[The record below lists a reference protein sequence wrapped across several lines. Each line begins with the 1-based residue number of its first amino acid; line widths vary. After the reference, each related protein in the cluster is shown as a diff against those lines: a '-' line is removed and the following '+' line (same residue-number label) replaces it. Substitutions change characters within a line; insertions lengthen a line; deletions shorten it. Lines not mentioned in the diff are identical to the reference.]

1 MSREKTFS
9 NRHRIGRC
17 ALAMTLL
24 AAPILLWWGV
34 TPLTAVFI
42 AIFVSCLGAAL
53 YAWWLSR
60 RALRPLD
67 PGRPSDTRVLL
78 VKIAFAEKTPLKLG
92 QRVEVEIETG
102 EQP

>member
-1 MSREKTFS
+1 MSRAKTLG
-9 NRHRIGRC
+9 NRHRIGLR
-17 ALAMTLL
+17 ALAMVLL

-60 RALRPLD
+60 RVLRPLGD
-67 PGRPSDTRVLL
+67 AGCT
-78 VKIAFAEKTPLKLG
+78 T
-92 QRVEVEIETG
+92 T
-102 EQP
+102 EQNLHNNPRRTQ

>member
-9 NRHRIGRC
+9 NRHRIGLC
-17 ALAMTLL
+17 ALAMALM
-24 AAPILLWWGV
+24 AVPILLWWGV

-60 RALRPLD
+60 RVLRSLD
-67 PGRPSDTRVLL
+67 DAGGTSTEQNLHNNPRR
-78 VKIAFAEKTPLKLG
+78 TP
-92 QRVEVEIETG
+92 
-102 EQP
+102 

>member
-9 NRHRIGRC
+9 NWHRIGRC
-17 ALAMTLL
+17 ALAMALL

-67 PGRPSDTRVLL
+67 AVGRKPEGRDAA
-78 VKIAFAEKTPLKLG
+78 KFIQEANHEG
-92 QRVEVEIETG
+92 
-102 EQP
+102 